1 MIRENIPS
9 ITWAYRLRD
18 IKPDYIHVVRQ
29 GYLNI
34 YRVASLWVGE
44 LVVGKQDANGK
55 LEPGAILLTNEFA
68 YRNTSKPQDIA
79 DDIYDSNQ
87 GDQTVALLNP
97 NTAAAVLGKLGGS
110 VNTDLQNKARANNG
124 RQFGGRKKG
133 SKNKPK
139 DKGEA

>member
-55 LEPGAILLTNEFA
+55 LEPGAILLTNEYA

-97 NTAAAVLGKLGGS
+97 STAASVLGKLGGS
-110 VNTDLQNKARANNG
+110 VASSRAKKNSSANNG
-124 RQFGGRKKG
+124 RLGGRPKG
-133 SKNKPK
+133 SKNKP
-139 DKGEA
+139 AA

>member
-18 IKPDYIHVVRQ
+18 IKPDHIHVVRQ

-55 LEPGAILLTNEFA
+55 LEPGAILLTNGYA

-79 DDIYDSNQ
+79 DDIYDCNN
-87 GDQTVALLNP
+87 GDETVALLNP
-97 NTAAAVLGKLGGS
+97 NTAASVLGKLGGS
-110 VNTDLQNKARANNG
+110 VTSKAKQKSSANNG
-124 RQFGGRKKG
+124 RLGGRPKG
-133 SKNKPK
+133 SKNKP
-139 DKGEA
+139 AA

>member
-44 LVVGKQDANGK
+44 LVIGKQDANGK
-55 LEPGAILLTNEFA
+55 LEPGAILLTNEYA
-68 YRNTSKPQDIA
+68 YRNTSAPQDIT
-79 DDIYDSNQ
+79 DDIYACNQ
-87 GDQTVALLNP
+87 GDETVALLNP
-97 NTAAAVLGKLGGS
+97 NTAASVLGKLGGS
-110 VNTDLQNKARANNG
+110 VKSDRKAKSSANNG
-124 RQFGGRKKG
+124 RLGGRPKKKG
-133 SKNKPK
+133 N
-139 DKGEA
+139 DAH

>member
-44 LVVGKQDANGK
+44 LVIGKQDANGK
-55 LEPGAILLTNEFA
+55 LEPGAIMLTNEYA

-79 DDIYDSNQ
+79 DDIYACNQ
-87 GDQTVALLNP
+87 GDETVALLNP
-97 NTAAAVLGKLGGS
+97 NAAASVLGKLGGS
-110 VNTDLQNKARANNG
+110 VKSDRKAKSSANNG
-124 RQFGGRKKG
+124 RLGGRPKK
-133 SKNKPK
+133 K
-139 DKGEA
+139 DNDAH

>member
-44 LVVGKQDANGK
+44 LVIGNQDANGK

-68 YRNTSKPQDIA
+68 YRNTSAPQDIA
-79 DDIYDSNQ
+79 DDIYACNQ
-87 GDQTVALLNP
+87 GDETVALLNP
-97 NTAAAVLGKLGGS
+97 NTAASVLGKLGGS
-110 VNTDLQNKARANNG
+110 VKSDRKAKSSARNG
-124 RQFGGRKKG
+124 RLGGR
-133 SKNKPK
+133 PK
-139 DKGEA
+139 QKDNDAH

>member
-1 MIRENIPS
+1 MIREGIPS

-44 LVVGKQDANGK
+44 LVVGKQDADGK
-55 LEPGAILLTNEFA
+55 LESGAILLTNEYA

-79 DDIYDSNQ
+79 DDIYDCNH
-87 GDQTVALLNP
+87 GDETVALLNP
-97 NTAAAVLGKLGGS
+97 NTAASVLGKLGGS
-110 VNTDLQNKARANNG
+110 VTSKAKKKSSANNG
-124 RQFGGRKKG
+124 RLGGRPKG
-133 SKNKPK
+133 SKNKP
-139 DKGEA
+139 AA